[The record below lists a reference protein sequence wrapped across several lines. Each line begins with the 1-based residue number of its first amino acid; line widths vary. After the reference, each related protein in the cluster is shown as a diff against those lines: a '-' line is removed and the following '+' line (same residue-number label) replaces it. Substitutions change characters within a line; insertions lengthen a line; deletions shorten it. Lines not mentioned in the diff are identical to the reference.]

1 MNKQTT
7 TANKSINTISK
18 ADNFYSRMLYIHTP
32 LKEKK
37 VPYKIC
43 FILFM

>member
-18 ADNFYSRMLYIHTP
+18 ADNFYSRMFYIHTP

-37 VPYKIC
+37 SAI
-43 FILFM
+43 